1 MPLNI
6 AVCIPCAPK
15 DRVYLTYCL
24 ASVQAQTRRPDLIIV
39 SLSVIADPQKLV
51 LDISNITI
59 PVEFVYSPKPLMAG
73 ANRNLTAARAV
84 ELGADILS
92 FFDADD
98 IMHPRRLERIET
110 IYTEHPELTGLIHHF
125 IVGQKSDITVYKG
138 ERPIP
143 WEPIV
148 GDFLGNGYQRGTYG
162 KINIIKF
169 QNCFKRTI
177 RRGYGMGACGHA
189 TVRAE
194 FWKQFPYL
202 ETINRGED
210 NHFIAEV
217 LIQGKQLG
225 YTGDTLSCYMRGD
238 FKHFQVGL

>member
-1 MPLNI
+1 MGLNI

-15 DRVYLTYCL
+15 DRSYLPYCL

-39 SLSVIADPQKLV
+39 SLSVIADPKKLV
-51 LDISNITI
+51 LDISNVTI
-59 PVEFVYSPKPLMAG
+59 PVEFVYSSKALMAG
-73 ANRNLTAARAV
+73 ANRNLAAARAV

-98 IMHPRRLERIET
+98 IMHPQRIERIDA
-110 IYTEHPELTGLIHHF
+110 IYTEHSELTGLIHHF
-125 IVGQKSDITVYKG
+125 IVGPKSDISIYKG

-143 WEPIV
+143 WEPV
-148 GDFLGNGYQRGTYG
+148 VNDYLAKGYSQGTYG

-169 QNCFKRTI
+169 QNCFKRSF

-189 TVRAE
+189 TIRAE
-194 FWKQFPYL
+194 FWKAYRYL

-217 LIQGKQLG
+217 LVQGKQLG
-225 YTGDTLSCYMRGD
+225 YTGDTLSCYMRAD